1 MTYGIGSMDEN
12 LLALERTLTSTI
24 TAAGAPTIKI
34 EDLAVA
40 MFLNCLPERFASVRS
55 ILEQQEKLLTL
66 STIPNVLITEEE
78 RQSGFAALAC
88 SQNRKC
94 SHSRDD
100 VGLVIHQ
107 NIPERIS
114 VLTVNN

>member
-66 STIPNVLITEEE
+66 STIRNVLITEEE
-78 RQSGFAALAC
+78 RQSARENSEGFAALKC

-94 SHSRDD
+94 SHSR
-100 VGLVIHQ
+100 
-107 NIPERIS
+107 ERIS